1 MKRTSWHDWLF
12 HLTALFAV
20 AFVLT
25 VLALI
30 AGVFGD
36 PEAPANVWLN
46 QYATWLL
53 LIEVGL
59 IALSG
64 LAAMVADQR
73 SRSQPVRAETQPAKS
88 PPE

>member
-1 MKRTSWHDWLF
+1 MKRASWHDGLF
-12 HLTALFAV
+12 HLTALLTV

-46 QYATWLL
+46 QYATWVL

-64 LAAMVADQR
+64 MAAMVADQR
-73 SRSQPVRAETQPAKS
+73 SRSLSGSAEAKPAKS